1 MHQTEQYN
9 QRKYNL
15 QFNNVN
21 DCNNI
26 EMIAFKIN
34 DSESIYCLHLR
45 AFNDLNPS
53 LIRLQFLK
61 KCVFFNLLIYVF
73 EIDNNIEKS
82 SHCQT

>member
-1 MHQTEQYN
+1 
-9 QRKYNL
+9 
-15 QFNNVN
+15 
-21 DCNNI
+21 
-26 EMIAFKIN
+26 MIAFKIN
-34 DSESIYCLHLR
+34 DSESIYCLHLH